1 MEKVERTMEW
11 GMDGGSVKEWRQGG
25 RERKPAVLNP
35 EETTMR
41 MSNQCR
47 DR

>member
-1 MEKVERTMEW
+1 
-11 GMDGGSVKEWRQGG
+11 MDRESVKESREGG
-25 RERKPAVLNP
+25 RERKPAALNP
-35 EETTMR
+35 EETTAR